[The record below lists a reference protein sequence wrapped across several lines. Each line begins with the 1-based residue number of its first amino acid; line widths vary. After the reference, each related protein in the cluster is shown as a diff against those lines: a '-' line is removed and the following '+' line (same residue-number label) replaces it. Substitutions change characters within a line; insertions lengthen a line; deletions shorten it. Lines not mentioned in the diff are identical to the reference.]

1 VALLFAGSVAY
12 QGMVVM
18 PRQDENT
25 RRNEEAAASILA
37 DRADE
42 SQRLRLLEEARKRQV
57 VNEATLLLRQEQNLR
72 AAESV
77 TKALRGD

>member
-12 QGMVVM
+12 QTLVIV
-18 PRQDENT
+18 PALS
-25 RRNEEAAASILA
+25 EAAAALKA
-37 DRADE
+37 ERADE

-77 TKALRGD
+77 TKTLRGD